1 MVEPSLRR
9 PTAVTVIGWIFIA
22 GAVFSLLA
30 SSLGLVT
37 FANLYQMRKLLLPPG
52 DGQDPAFLR
61 FVTRY
66 VLPLLGLLLPVSL
79 FVIWA
84 AVQFLKL
91 RPWARVAL
99 EAMAWLGA
107 AYILVSGVFWIFIF
121 LNFLFGHPVA
131 GVTPDYPPL
140 LRILFIAVSTLSTI
154 VWLLPV
160 LILIFFLRF
169 QPVRDAFKPQ
179 H

>member
-9 PTAVTVIGWIFIA
+9 PTPVTVIGWIFIA

-52 DGQDPAFLR
+52 AGQDPAFLR
-61 FVTRY
+61 FVMRY

-79 FVIWA
+79 FVVYA

-91 RPWARVAL
+91 KAWARVAL

-107 AYILVSGVFWIFIF
+107 AYILVSGCFWIFVF
-121 LNFLFGHPVA
+121 LKFLFSPPLP
-131 GVTPDYPPL
+131 GVTTDYPPL
-140 LRILFIAVSTLSTI
+140 LRVLFVAVSALSTI

-160 LILIFFLRF
+160 LALIFFLRF

-179 H
+179 R